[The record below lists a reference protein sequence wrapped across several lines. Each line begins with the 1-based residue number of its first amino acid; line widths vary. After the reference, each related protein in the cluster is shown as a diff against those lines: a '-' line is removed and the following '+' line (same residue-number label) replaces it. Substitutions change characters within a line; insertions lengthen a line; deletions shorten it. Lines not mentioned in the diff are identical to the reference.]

1 MYGCESWT
9 VSYTTE
15 SCVKGQNLEG
25 AGGSLQGSGRA
36 RSSPR
41 VPAHSQILEGVTTT
55 WGLAS
60 NADVQANLAD
70 SLIQQGSGRAQ
81 ASAFL
86 ASALH
91 DSAAVVCVAHIPRTQ
106 CYKWSPPLSC
116 CLFSSNLL
124 SCFHGFTPCIPGPQ
138 HHYSSSLCW
147 PALTDPVNAPACTGQ
162 VALGWTGICIVFL
175 RKCGQDPHNTQSRGA
190 ELRIKSATCCWPV
203 FLKQAP

>member
-1 MYGCESWT
+1 M
-9 VSYTTE
+9 
-15 SCVKGQNLEG
+15 KGQNLEG

-91 DSAAVVCVAHIPRTQ
+91 DSGAVVCVAHIPRTQ

-124 SCFHGFTPCIPGPQ
+124 PCFHGFTPCIPGPQ
-138 HHYSSSLCW
+138 QTASSQDPQTLFWEKAALTLIRNPGDPDGEPAAPLLLSALPRAPCW
-147 PALTDPVNAPACTGQ
+147 PWCCAHRVPLPLPLPAFPGGLT
-162 VALGWTGICIVFL
+162 
-175 RKCGQDPHNTQSRGA
+175 HTQSPN
-190 ELRIKSATCCWPV
+190 LLPPYTWV
-203 FLKQAP
+203 LT